1 MPWVDVRS
9 VVEPQVNAEGI
20 HVWPFDPSLPVDV
33 RFFRFSKYGLVRPRR
48 HDYFEVLY
56 MHRGQMNAQLHDT
69 STQVRA
75 GELMVM
81 NSTIYHSTSRM
92 PGMPPAF
99 AIVLYFMPEVV
110 AMDGHEGISSEY
122 LMPFHG
128 MDTQFPHIIPA
139 ESPVPC
145 EVAQLMRRISAE
157 LPAATRR
164 ARLAVHTYLRMILLL
179 LVNHYSAIRGTSEIF
194 QRRQGALERLK
205 PVFEFLEKNF
215 ADHISIQEAADVA
228 RLSKPRFMGLFR
240 EATGSSFIHY
250 LNGYRVAKA
259 QQLLETTEL
268 PISQVACEVGF
279 CDQSYFGLVFRRHVR
294 MAPLQYRVKAKQHSQ
309 EDQLNFQAS

>member
-1 MPWVDVRS
+1 
-9 VVEPQVNAEGI
+9 
-20 HVWPFDPSLPVDV
+20 
-33 RFFRFSKYGLVRPRR
+33 
-48 HDYFEVLY
+48 
-56 MHRGQMNAQLHDT
+56 
-69 STQVRA
+69 
-75 GELMVM
+75 
-81 NSTIYHSTSRM
+81 
-92 PGMPPAF
+92 
-99 AIVLYFMPEVV
+99 
-110 AMDGHEGISSEY
+110 
-122 LMPFHG
+122 